1 MLGFLFVMCSSVL
14 RSELKTNLLQEKDE
28 NVELMFIYKS
38 NKSGFPIKIN
48 AAHCLNSGYSV
59 RTSRCAC

>member
-28 NVELMFIYKS
+28 NVELMYIY
-38 NKSGFPIKIN
+38 
-48 AAHCLNSGYSV
+48 L
-59 RTSRCAC
+59 